1 MTASISLPKRWYPLR
16 KHDEQERFFRSR
28 DRFIVAVAG
37 RRSGKTEIA
46 KRRLV
51 RSALSFTKHSSGKFV
66 FAAPTRDQAKRIYWD
81 DLKELI
87 PSSLIDDVLETE
99 LLVRLVTGTRIQV
112 VGMDKPERAEGEPI
126 DGCVLDE
133 FADMKARAWT
143 ASIRPALSTL
153 NRPGWAIFI
162 GKPKGRNHFYQ
173 LFNRA
178 RSQAQP
184 GWTAL
189 HWKSS
194 SVIDPEEDAAAK
206 RELDPLTYAQEYDA
220 DFVNFEGRV
229 YYPFLADTH
238 AKERLPY
245 SDTTDLVFA
254 FDFNTSPGV
263 AAVCQEQRY
272 AGSNPNVAGEIT
284 AVIGEVWIPQNSTT
298 PAVCRKLIAD
308 WGKHKGHVYLYGD
321 ATGGAKGSAKVMG
334 SDWELIEAELRPVFR
349 ERLHLRVPKANPLE
363 RVRVNAVNARLLT
376 ADGKIRMLV
385 DPARAPHVVE
395 DLEGVIALEGGSG
408 EIDKLSYPMLTH
420 ISDALGYYVERRHP
434 IVRHIT
440 TSEDI

>member
-1 MTASISLPKRWYPLR
+1 MTATIQLPKRWYSLR
-16 KHDEQERFFRSR
+16 KHAEQQAFFNARE
-28 DRFIVAVAG
+28 RFIVAVAG

-51 RSALSFTKHSSGKFV
+51 RDAMSFHKHAAGKFV
-66 FAAPTRDQAKRIYWD
+66 LAAPTRDQAKRIYWE
-81 DLKELI
+81 DLKELV
-87 PSSLIDDVLETE
+87 PSRFIADILETE
-99 LLVRLVTGTRIQV
+99 LLIRLVTGTRIQV

-133 FADMKARAWT
+133 FADMKPRAFT
-143 ASIRPALSTL
+143 ASIRPALSTVD
-153 NRPGWAIFI
+153 RPGWAIFI

-173 LFNRA
+173 LYNRA
-178 RSQAQP
+178 RFQKQP
-184 GWTAL
+184 GWIAL

-229 YYPFLADTH
+229 YYPFTADTH
-238 AKERLPY
+238 AKEPLSY
-245 SDTTDLVFA
+245 DETTDLVFA
-254 FDFNTSPGV
+254 FDFNVSPGV
-263 AAVCQEQRY
+263 AVVCQEQRY
-272 AGSNPNVAGEIT
+272 QGQNPKVAGEIT
-284 AVIGEVWIPQNSTT
+284 AVIGEVWIPQNSNT

-321 ATGGAKGSAKVMG
+321 ATGGSRGSAKVAG

-349 ERLHLRVPKANPLE
+349 DRMHLRVPRANPHE
-363 RVRVNAVNARLLT
+363 RVRVNAMNARLLT
-376 ADGKIRMLV
+376 ADGRVRMLV

-395 DLEGVIALEGGSG
+395 DLEGVVALEGGSG
-408 EIDKLSYPMLTH
+408 EIDKIAYPMLTH
-420 ISDALGYYVERRHP
+420 VSDALGYYVERRHP
-434 IVRHIT
+434 LVSHVL